1 MLAEL
6 AAFLTCSVCGKD
18 LRLRE
23 HALRCEAGHSFD
35 VARQGYVN
43 LLAGHTPPGSADTPD
58 MVQARAAFLAAG
70 HFQPLAD
77 KVARHAAG
85 LMRRGLV
92 IDAGAGTGYYLHAL
106 LEQIP
111 YAVGIALDISKFA
124 LRRAARAHGRAA
136 AVVWDVWR
144 PLPMKSA
151 SAALVLDVFAPRNGA
166 EFRRVL
172 RPDGALL
179 VVTPGVDHLT
189 ELVTALGL
197 LSVDE
202 RKEARL
208 EETLSPSFHLAERE
222 VLRFPMTLTHVEAVA
237 LAGMGPSGHHLTQEA
252 LAQAIN
258 KRPEPLTATAS
269 FVISVFRPRASCSC
283 QRTAQGEPT

>member
-6 AAFLTCSVCGKD
+6 AAFLTCPICGKD
-18 LRLRE
+18 LRLSD
-23 HALRCEAGHSFD
+23 HALRCETRHSFD

-43 LLAGHTPPGSADTPD
+43 LLAGHAPPGNADTQD

-70 HFQPLAD
+70 HYRPLAD
-77 KVARHAAG
+77 KVARHAAK
-85 LMRRGLV
+85 LMQRGLV
-92 IDAGAGTGYYLHAL
+92 IDVGAGTGYYLHAL

-111 YAVGIALDISKFA
+111 HAVGLALDISKFA

-144 PLPMKSA
+144 PLPVKSA

-179 VVTPGVDHLT
+179 VVTPGMDHLA
-189 ELVTALGL
+189 ELVAALGL
-197 LSVDE
+197 LTVDE
-202 RKEARL
+202 HKEARL

-222 VLRFPMTLTHVEAVA
+222 ELRFPMALTQAEAMA

-252 LAQAIN
+252 LAQAID
-258 KRPEPLTATAS
+258 KRPEPLTVTAS
-269 FVISVFRPRASCSC
+269 FVISVFRPRA
-283 QRTAQGEPT
+283 